1 MAKVEAGFVK
11 KTNQREIKERDG
23 QTNKIQQKYEQ
34 SEKRKSE
41 RRSKG
46 REVKEK

>member
-34 SEKRKSE
+34 SKKTKSE
-41 RRSKG
+41 RSKG
-46 REVKEK
+46 RKVKEK

>member
-1 MAKVEAGFVK
+1 MAKVEADFVK
-11 KTNQREIKERDG
+11 KTNPREIKERDG

-41 RRSKG
+41 RRSKE
-46 REVKEK
+46 RKVKEK